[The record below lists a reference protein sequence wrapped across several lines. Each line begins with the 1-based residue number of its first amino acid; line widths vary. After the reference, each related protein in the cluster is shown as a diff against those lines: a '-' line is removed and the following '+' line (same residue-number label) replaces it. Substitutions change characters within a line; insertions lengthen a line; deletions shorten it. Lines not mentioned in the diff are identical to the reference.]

1 MNCFAIYFNPIYI
14 YIKKA
19 FELAF
24 ENQYIVTI
32 TAVFVSG
39 TMEVLLEF
47 FDVNWFGVPNIL
59 LLLVLINVFV
69 DAGFGITKSLKQ
81 SKEALIESE
90 KHLEGTPK
98 KKMLKKKHQLKKFD
112 VKKLQYTFFK
122 CFTLLG
128 YMYFAKVLVDAAE
141 AENFTTALTLT
152 SEAIIKTPLAIF
164 WYYDFKSIG
173 NNSAYIYGKKAPIFE
188 IIEVIFE
195 LKFKQFFKKD
205 KDENSNSSRT

>member
-24 ENQYIVTI
+24 ENQYVVTM

-90 KHLEGTPK
+90 KHL
-98 KKMLKKKHQLKKFD
+98 
-112 VKKLQYTFFK
+112 KLQHILF
-122 CFTLLG
+122 
-128 YMYFAKVLVDAAE
+128 
-141 AENFTTALTLT
+141 
-152 SEAIIKTPLAIF
+152 
-164 WYYDFKSIG
+164 
-173 NNSAYIYGKKAPIFE
+173 
-188 IIEVIFE
+188 
-195 LKFKQFFKKD
+195 
-205 KDENSNSSRT
+205 